1 MVCEAAAEVVTM
13 VVEVV
18 TTVVVEVVT
27 TAVVIAVVAIMA
39 AVVAIMAAVSTPVP
53 SITVTVT
60 VIIVAA
66 TVMVIGAAVF
76 GSRPASSATAPAV
89 IARGSTTTTTA
100 VGCMNA
106 NKHTQRAAVSRI
118 GYPMIGTP
126 ARSPV
131 TEEHLI
137 PLRVVTV
144 LDETCSSISPQA
156 ERSPTLEWRSGFL
169 AWNQIIPWEYSN
181 LDRPTRPLLQ
191 RVPATLRPMIRAQRS
206 PGPPSSGLLL
216 LHNPPQLARLA
227 DCRDPR
233 LG

>member
-1 MVCEAAAEVVTM
+1 MV

-18 TTVVVEVVT
+18 TMAVVEVVT

-53 SITVTVT
+53 STTVTVT
-60 VIIVAA
+60 VTFIVAA

-206 PGPPSSGLLL
+206 PGPPLVGASASTQST
-216 LHNPPQLARLA
+216 PARA
-227 DCRDPR
+227 PC
-233 LG
+233 